1 MRITKE
7 DLQKR
12 CDAQAR
18 ELAAYQEYVLLSI
31 RCHGVPDAI
40 ETVIVEGEEH
50 TFKLFGV
57 RRSAGGVLLHTVDR
71 GNGTLSPEVLL
82 FDDAFTAWRATSYHG
97 EAWKIRD
104 AMDRLALALKVILD
118 AERVA

>member
-1 MRITKE
+1 MRVTKE
-7 DLQKR
+7 DLQRR

-18 ELAAYQEYVLLSI
+18 ELVAYQEYVLFSI
-31 RCHGVPDAI
+31 RCPIPDAI

-50 TFKLFGV
+50 TFKLYGV
-57 RRSAGGVLLHTVDR
+57 RRSAGGVLLHTVNR

-82 FDDAFTAWRATSYHG
+82 FEDACSAWRATSYHG

-104 AMDRLALALKVILD
+104 AMDRLMLARKVILD
-118 AERVA
+118 AERAA